1 VAVIEKTGRKGNRSK
16 KDKKTLFGDLLLYVM
31 EALLA

>member
-16 KDKKTLFGDLLLYVM
+16 KDKKHYLCDLLLYVM
-31 EALLA
+31 V